1 MKRSATSVLLAILMV
16 FLLLPLEGC
25 GKVPLPFETEKEAES
40 SILEEFSPPAAEGQ
54 ALEEAAVFPIELQS
68 QNENIATV
76 NIAGLTEDVAWRLQ
90 TMNWLDADRVVA
102 VVADGRQST
111 TGSVIMA
118 KALLFDWKAGQESF
132 IITLPD
138 VTINRVEQANDNL
151 YFYDATTIYTVSA
164 RDYSFIDTAPNSS
177 GSVFLGNLQLRR
189 DDSGVV
195 LKDLTVEGSS
205 KRVARNDETG
215 IYGSQMLWSPD
226 GQRYLITRQDLND
239 QTANGFLVG
248 SREGEFLFEVD
259 IAPTVSLDE
268 EDAAFRYDFT
278 PYWSADGRSI
288 LIADSSSLR
297 SYSASTGERLY
308 LLRSPL
314 YNSVNNI
321 RDFYGRQVLLCKPAG
336 KSWNTFLLDLATGE
350 STDLLETTQS
360 VTAKISPDGSRI
372 VAVENENASRMYVIN
387 L

>member
-297 SYSASTGERLY
+297 SYSAYTGEMLY

-314 YNSVNNI
+314 YNSVNSI

-350 STDLLETTQS
+350 STDLLETAQS
-360 VTAKISPDGSRI
+360 VAAKISPDGSRM
-372 VAVENENASRMYVIN
+372 VAVENESASRMYIIN

>member
-297 SYSASTGERLY
+297 SYSAYTGEMLY

-314 YNSVNNI
+314 YNSVNSI

-350 STDLLETTQS
+350 STDLLETAQS
-360 VTAKISPDGSRI
+360 VAAKISPDGSRM
-372 VAVENENASRMYVIN
+372 VAVENESASRMYVIN